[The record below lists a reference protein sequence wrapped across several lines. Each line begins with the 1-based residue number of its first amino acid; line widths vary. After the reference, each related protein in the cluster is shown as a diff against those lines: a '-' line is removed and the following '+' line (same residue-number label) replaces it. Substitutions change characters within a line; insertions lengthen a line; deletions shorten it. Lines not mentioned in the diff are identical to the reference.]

1 MRHIKTTATL
11 LIVAFLVGCGTLY
24 TTTVTVTQVVDAG
37 MKDWAAASVAGKTTP
52 AIDATVMKAHEKY
65 RAAAAA
71 AQTALIAYKASGSQD
86 QYLAALTA
94 VRAAASQIFDLIT
107 PFIPT
112 AKAQDLN
119 AKLSKATSL

>member
-1 MRHIKTTATL
+1 MRHARTLATVL
-11 LIVAFLVGCGTLY
+11 AVAFLIGCGTLW
-24 TTTVTVTQVVDAG
+24 TTTVTITQVVDQG
-37 MKDWAAASVAGKTTP
+37 MKDWAAASAAGKTTP
-52 AIDATVMKAHEKY
+52 AIDATVMKAHDKY

-71 AQTALIAYKASGSQD
+71 AQTALVAYKASGSQD

-112 AKAQDLN
+112 SEGQTLN